1 VPMEA
6 LSSLGFGEGVL
17 TPSRT
22 NGFLNMVEALR
33 TRARRLADPVAVEF
47 PSLRISAG
55 GLEPRGAFAEAQAR
69 FLEPDA
75 ARVDA
80 LVKVRLALPRAAGA
94 LLAWLVLCE
103 AASYL
108 CSSWGL

>member
-1 VPMEA
+1 MSAEA
-6 LSSLGFGEGVL
+6 LEGLGLGEGVL

-33 TRARRLADPVAVEF
+33 TRARRLADPAAGGF
-47 PSLRISAG
+47 PSLRISADA
-55 GLEPRGAFAEAQAR
+55 LVPQGAFAEAQTR

-80 LVKVRLALPRAAGA
+80 LVEVRGG
-94 LLAWLVLCE
+94 VVE
-103 AASYL
+103 GE
-108 CSSWGL
+108 GL

>member
-1 VPMEA
+1 MPMEA